1 MTPARPARRSLR
13 RVTASLAHAGLLA
26 GLALTGCE
34 TSVSHRSDGLS
45 SMREGDTAAAIE
57 HFQRSVEAR
66 STDFQAQYWLGVNLL
81 KADDAL
87 RAQAPLEQALA
98 LRPGDPA
105 WTPRIADALADSYY
119 LQGETEKLYDFLDN
133 MVTTYE
139 QQSHDYMRQAK
150 FMGLVGDSD
159 GQKLALE
166 KAAFFAPAGDIR
178 PYLAQADFYEA
189 VNDVPAAIEALGFAY
204 HTDPSSEVVKNR
216 LRGLGIIPG
225 PTVGKVPDK
234 PVLPD

>member
-1 MTPARPARRSLR
+1 MTPARRFALFLS
-13 RVTASLAHAGLLA
+13 HAGLLV
-26 GLALTGCE
+26 GLTLAGCE
-34 TSVSHRSDGLS
+34 TNVSHRADGLG
-45 SMREGDTAAAIE
+45 SMRGGETATAIE
-57 HFQRSVEAR
+57 HFQKAIEAR
-66 STDFQAQYWLGVNLL
+66 STDYQSQYWLGANLL
-81 KADDAL
+81 KANDPL

-98 LRPGDPA
+98 LRPGDPD

-119 LQGETEKLYDFLDN
+119 RQGQVEKLYDFLEN
-133 MVTTYE
+133 MVTTY
-139 QQSHDYMRQAK
+139 QQQTGDYMRQAK

-166 KAAFFAPAGDIR
+166 KAAFFAPAGDIG

-189 VNDVPAAIEALGFAY
+189 VNDVPSAIESLGYAY
-204 HTDPSSEVVKNR
+204 HTDPSAEVVKNR

-234 PVLPD
+234 PALPE

>member
-1 MTPARPARRSLR
+1 MTPARPARRFATILF
-13 RVTASLAHAGLLA
+13 HAGLLA
-26 GLALTGCE
+26 GLTLTGCE
-34 TSVSHRSDGLS
+34 TNVSHRADGIG

-57 HFQRSVEAR
+57 YFQKAVEFR

-81 KADDAL
+81 KADDPL

-98 LRPGDPA
+98 LRPADA
-105 WTPRIADALADSYY
+105 SWTPRIADALADSYY
-119 LQGETEKLYDFLDN
+119 RQGEVEKLYDFLDN

-139 QQSHDYMRQAK
+139 QQSGDYARQAK
-150 FMGLVGDSD
+150 FMGLLGDSD

-166 KAAFFAPAGDIR
+166 KAAFFAPAGDIK

-204 HTDPSSEVVKNR
+204 HTDPSAEIVKNR
-216 LRGLGIIPG
+216 LRGLGVIPG
-225 PTVGKVPDK
+225 PTVGKAPDK
-234 PVLPD
+234 PALLD

>member
-1 MTPARPARRSLR
+1 MTPARPARRSATPL
-13 RVTASLAHAGLLA
+13 LCAGILTCLV
-26 GLALTGCE
+26 LTGCKN
-34 TSVSHRSDGLS
+34 SVSYRADGLA

-57 HFQRSVEAR
+57 HFQKSVETR
-66 STDFQAQYWLGVNLL
+66 STDYQAQYWLGANYL
-81 KADDAL
+81 KAGDAL

-98 LRPGDPA
+98 LRPNDPD

-119 LQGETEKLYDFLDN
+119 RQGEIEKLYDFMEN
-133 MVTTYE
+133 MVTTYH
-139 QQSHDYMRQAK
+139 QQSPDFMRQAK

-166 KAAFFAPAGDIR
+166 KAAFFAPAGDLR
-178 PYLAQADFYEA
+178 PYLAQADFYES
-189 VNDVPAAIEALGFAY
+189 VNDVPAAIEALGYAY
-204 HTDPSSEVVKNR
+204 HTDPSSEIVKNR

-225 PTVGKVPDK
+225 PTIGRVPDK